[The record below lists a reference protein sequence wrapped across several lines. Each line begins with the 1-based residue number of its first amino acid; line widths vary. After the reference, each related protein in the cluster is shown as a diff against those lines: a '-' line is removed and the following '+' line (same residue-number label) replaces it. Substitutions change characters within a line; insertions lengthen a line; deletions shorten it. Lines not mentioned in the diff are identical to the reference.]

1 MSHSFRR
8 SALSILFGLVWLGA
22 SAQGQAPAA
31 PGATAPVAG
40 SASSSSGSSPG
51 TTSAGSAGAHA
62 AAASAPG
69 EKKRSARVKTPPG
82 KPPAG
87 ASSHCNQP
95 DKAQRQRCLNDMY
108 GPGGPRI

>member
-1 MSHSFRR
+1 MSPSFRR
-8 SALSILFGLVWLGA
+8 TCLSVLFGLVSIGA

-31 PGATAPVAG
+31 PGASAPVG
-40 SASSSSGSSPG
+40 RSASSSSGASPG
-51 TTSAGSAGAHA
+51 PTSAGSAGAHA
-62 AAASAPG
+62 PAASAP